1 MELSEFKE
9 KYKSLK
15 AQSDEAWKAAEP
27 EREKYELALEPFHE
41 ANEQIEMLMDEHGVN
56 LVSTCEG
63 CSIPIFEGDKST
75 HTIDG
80 IYLCKDCSPMA
91 SDSLKQMQESLEE
104 NDHEIWGYDT
114 KHEMAVSIQK
124 LQSKIAKDGDFNI
137 AT

>member
-75 HTIDG
+75 PPFRLG
-80 IYLCKDCSPMA
+80 RSSRRNSSWNPSPYR
-91 SDSLKQMQESLEE
+91 KRR
-104 NDHEIWGYDT
+104 
-114 KHEMAVSIQK
+114 VSHRR
-124 LQSKIAKDGDFNI
+124 
-137 AT
+137 